1 MPSFGGTSGLPDAS
15 SIPFHV
21 LAAWALVKRS
31 RGGPTY
37 GRFLVESAGAGT
49 FRCTSAGT
57 HPRPSPRLPPVLFTA
72 RSGEDDLRFLWA
84 ATAPPISATQCFDA
98 RARPR
103 AGNPPPR
110 EAVAPVRV
118 RCPAVARRASP
129 PAISRFTRAPGGA
142 PPRSPSP
149 GLLELARVLP
159 ACAGAAGEGREM
171 TPRSHA
177 VCLPSPRPPRGGVA
191 AFAARTVRT
200 VAPASV
206 EGGSSDPCGSE
217 RHGPSTAE

>member
-1 MPSFGGTSGLPDAS
+1 MRRRPGLP
-15 SIPFHV
+15 
-21 LAAWALVKRS
+21 
-31 RGGPTY
+31 
-37 GRFLVESAGAGT
+37 
-49 FRCTSAGT
+49 
-57 HPRPSPRLPPVLFTA
+57 PSTELPPTGDAWVAAGGDKHVSPASLSFRLRY
-72 RSGEDDLRFLWA
+72 RSLQRM
-84 ATAPPISATQCFDA
+84 FDA